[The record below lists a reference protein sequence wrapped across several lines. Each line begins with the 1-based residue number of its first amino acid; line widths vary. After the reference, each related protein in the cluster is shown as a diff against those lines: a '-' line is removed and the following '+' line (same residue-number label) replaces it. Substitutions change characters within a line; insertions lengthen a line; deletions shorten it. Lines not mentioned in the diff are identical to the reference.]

1 MHKPGNYSK
10 IFNEQIPLILPRGK
24 NLSKSSAQI
33 HRAAMPN
40 LKHLTSPQAL
50 HSKNESLASW
60 VMCLNLEEEKNARI
74 YVTEADRLSASRNL
88 SAFGLNLC
96 HRVCSWTWAKC
107 EQQQQKK
114 IHCVTYIIKHRVNY
128 IVHLTW
134 STICP
139 GLPVNPNS
147 DPTVLYTKRSPW
159 NSMIDFVGEK
169 WGEIS
174 HSVGHNS
181 DPYDAITR
189 TTSTALLEHTKRC
202 SPRPYLSSNRQT
214 QICFLSVSVQD
225 TSFFLSFF

>member
-50 HSKNESLASW
+50 HSKNESLASR

-147 DPTVLYTKRSPW
+147 DPTVLYTQALTLKFSHRFCRGKVRRNFPFCWSQFW
-159 NSMIDFVGEK
+159 SIWCHNKNHIDCL
-169 WGEIS
+169 I
-174 HSVGHNS
+174 
-181 DPYDAITR
+181 R
-189 TTSTALLEHTKRC
+189 TYKEMFTQTLLE
-202 SPRPYLSSNRQT
+202 
-214 QICFLSVSVQD
+214 
-225 TSFFLSFF
+225 